1 MKLKD
6 NIIYNRSENTVMV
19 KTNGDKIVIICNSE
33 DQMDKVHDRF
43 KDSGNYLIDFEV
55 WDEGEDQKYI
65 ITYQV
70 SDDSEPVYN

>member
-1 MKLKD
+1 
-6 NIIYNRSENTVMV
+6 
-19 KTNGDKIVIICNSE
+19 
-33 DQMDKVHDRF
+33 MDKVHERF